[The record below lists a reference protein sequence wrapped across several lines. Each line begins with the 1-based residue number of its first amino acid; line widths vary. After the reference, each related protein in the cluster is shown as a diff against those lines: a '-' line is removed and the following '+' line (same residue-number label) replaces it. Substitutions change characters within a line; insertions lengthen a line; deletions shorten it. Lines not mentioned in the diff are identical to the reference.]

1 MLRDR
6 REGGKLLARELA
18 RFRREAP
25 IVLGLARGGVPVAL
39 EVARALEAPLGV
51 MAVQRVGADEFP
63 ECTVAAVAED
73 GALYLRPH
81 SYRTAAVSEVE
92 AVELAGRAA
101 VEVAHRA
108 RAYLGNAP
116 APSLAGRTVVLVDDG
131 VATGAT
137 ALAAQ
142 RAARGRGAARVIL
155 AAPTVAA
162 VALPELES
170 ELDEVVALDWPH
182 PFMSVGAWY
191 ERLEP
196 TSDQEV
202 MDCIRRGAAREPRR
216 IWNGEPPQSPEPP
229 APLAREVL
237 TIPCEGNRPPG
248 LEADLVV
255 PLGATGIVV
264 FATGSV
270 RESPRYRVISRAL
283 HRLGLATLR
292 CDLLD
297 PAERHG
303 RGTWLPSDLGLLAS
317 RIALVTRHVS
327 AHPATRGLQRGLY
340 AAAAGAAAAL
350 TVAAE
355 APDLVEAVVVRAGEL
370 DLVPAPLLAGIRAPV
385 LLIVGSRDE
394 SGLSA
399 NREAFTHLPT
409 AELAVVPGATDL
421 FHEPGAL
428 DATARLAAAWYQ
440 RWLRRGMARGP
451 DRPPGQDPD
460 PAAGA
465 HEA

>member
-25 IVLGLARGGVPVAL
+25 VVLGLARGGVPVAL

-73 GALYLRPH
+73 GAFYLRPR
-81 SYRTAAVSEVE
+81 SCRTASMSEVE
-92 AVELAGRAA
+92 AAELAGRAA
-101 VEVAHRA
+101 VDVAHRA
-108 RAYLGNAP
+108 RAYGGDAP
-116 APSLAGRTVVLVDDG
+116 APSLSGRTVILVDDG

-137 ALAAQ
+137 ALAAE
-142 RAARGRGAARVIL
+142 RAVRGRGAARVIL
-155 AAPTVAA
+155 AAPLVAA
-162 VALPELES
+162 VALPELEG

-182 PFMSVGAWY
+182 PFMSVGVWY

-196 TSDQEV
+196 ISDEEV
-202 MDCIRRGAAREPRR
+202 ADCIRRGAAPPPRR
-216 IWNGEPPQSPEPP
+216 IWNAEPPQAPEPP
-229 APLAREVL
+229 APLLAELL
-237 TIPCEGNRPPG
+237 TIPCPGCRRPG

-255 PLGATGIVV
+255 PVGATGIVV

-283 HRLGLATLR
+283 HRSGLATLR

-317 RIALVTRHVS
+317 RIALVTRQVS
-327 AHPATRGLQRGLY
+327 VHPATRGLERGLY

-350 TVAAE
+350 AVAAS
-355 APDLVEAVVVRAGEL
+355 PDLVEAVAVRAGEL
-370 DLVPAPLLAGIRAPV
+370 DLVPAPFLAGIRAPV
-385 LLIVGSRDE
+385 LLVVGSRDE
-394 SGLSA
+394 SGLST
-399 NREAFTHLPT
+399 NREASTHLPT

-428 DATARLAAAWYQ
+428 DATARLAAAWFQ
-440 RWLRRGMARGP
+440 RWLRRGLARGP

-460 PAAGA
+460 TAAGA
-465 HEA
+465 DEA